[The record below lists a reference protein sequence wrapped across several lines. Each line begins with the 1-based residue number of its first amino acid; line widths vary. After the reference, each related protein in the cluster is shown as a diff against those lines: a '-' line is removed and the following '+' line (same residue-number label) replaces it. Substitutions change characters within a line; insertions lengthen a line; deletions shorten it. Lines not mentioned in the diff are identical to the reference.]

1 MNEIQEHLTESGQAV
16 ESLDG
21 KEGSMPGKNK
31 KRGGRGFFRWAFVI
45 VAALIVVCLHAPPN
59 QINQISAVAADHAAA
74 AVIPEVVVETV
85 ESGPAS
91 PPLDFI
97 GHIEAIQSVDL
108 RAEVVGRI
116 DTVHFQDGAL
126 VKAGDLLFTIRQP
139 PYRARVNAAKALLAK
154 AKADLVRAEKLLGR
168 LTSADPRSVVQTDLD
183 TAESAVLQGRAIVQQ
198 ARAELELAEIDLE
211 YTEIHAPISG
221 RIGKALFTKGN
232 YVGPSVGAL
241 AHLVQ
246 LDPVRVVYSMSDRE
260 YLQQLKAALR
270 DQSAPAEL
278 GLELPDGTAY
288 SGKGIRDFVNNS
300 MDTGTGTIALWDK
313 YANPDGILVPGTYVT
328 VVINRRQTDTAA
340 LIPQEAVSSDD
351 QGYFTYVVDNKNT
364 VDKRR
369 LELGGIIGDR
379 FSVQAGLEP
388 GEKVVVK
395 GLQRIEGAGQQVQ
408 AVAAVPPARKE
419 QI

>member
-1 MNEIQEHLTESGQAV
+1 MNKIQEHLTESVHAA

-21 KEGSMPGKNK
+21 NEGIMPGENK
-31 KRGGRGFFRWAFVI
+31 KRGGRGFFRWALVI
-45 VAALIVVCLHAPPN
+45 VAALIVVCLHVPPN
-59 QINQISAVAADHAAA
+59 QMNQKSAVAEAASA
-74 AVIPEVVVETV
+74 TAIPKVVVETV

-91 PPLDFI
+91 PPLEFI

-116 DTVHFQDGAL
+116 DTVHFKDGAL

-139 PYRARVNAAKALLAK
+139 PYRARVNAANALLAK
-154 AKADLVRAEKLLGR
+154 ARADLVRAEKLLSR

-183 TAESAVLQGRAIVQQ
+183 TAESAVLQGRAIVLQ
-198 ARAELELAEIDLE
+198 AQAELELAEIDLE
-211 YTEIHAPISG
+211 YTEIRAPISG
-221 RIGKALFTKGN
+221 KIGKALFTKGN

-241 AHLVQ
+241 AQLVQ
-246 LDPVRVVYSMSDRE
+246 LNPVRVVYSMSDRE
-260 YLQQLKAALR
+260 YLQQLKATLQ
-270 DQSAPAEL
+270 DQSTPVEL

-328 VVINRRQTDTAA
+328 VIINGRRTDTAA
-340 LIPQEAVSSDD
+340 MISQEAVSSDD
-351 QGYFTYVVDNKNT
+351 QGYFTYVVDNENT

-408 AVAAVPPARKE
+408 AVAVSPTRKG
-419 QI
+419 

>member
-1 MNEIQEHLTESGQAV
+1 MNETQNHLTKSVRAAELV
-16 ESLDG
+16 DG
-21 KEGSMPGKNK
+21 KKGSMPGKHK

-45 VAALIVVCLHAPPN
+45 VAALVVVCLHVPPN
-59 QINQISAVAADHAAA
+59 RMNQISAVAADDAAA
-74 AVIPEVVVETV
+74 AVIPEVVVEAV
-85 ESGPAS
+85 ESGAS

-116 DTVHFQDGAL
+116 DTVHFKDGAL

-154 AKADLVRAEKLLGR
+154 AEADLVRAEKLLYR

-221 RIGKALFTKGN
+221 KIGKALFTKGN

-260 YLQQLKAALR
+260 YLQQLKATLR
-270 DQSAPAEL
+270 DQSAPAGLE
-278 GLELPDGTAY
+278 LELPDGTAY

-328 VVINRRQTDTAA
+328 VIINGRRTDTAA
-340 LIPQEAVSSDD
+340 LIPQVAVSSDN
-351 QGYFTYVVDNKNT
+351 QGYFTYVVDNENT

-379 FSVQAGLEP
+379 FFVQAGLEP

-395 GLQRIEGAGQQVQ
+395 GFQRIEGAGQKVQ
-408 AVAAVPPARKE
+408 AVADVPPTRKE